1 MLALVIGIT
10 VTGILGNVL
19 PAPVVPDIVAD
30 FGEPVS
36 RAGWLLAVTTGPGIL
51 LAPVIGVLADRFGRR
66 EVLVPCLVLFGVA
79 GGAAVWAPSYEALLV
94 LRFVQGIGSAG
105 LINLAIV
112 LIGDRWSGAERVRMI
127 GRNAAALTAAI
138 VVIPPIGGWLG
149 EMWGWRATFVPYWLA
164 LATAVVVWVRL
175 PTGRR
180 GEGSIAEQVRAAA
193 PVVRRRAVLAP
204 VLLGAVVFALVFGV
218 FLTALPIHLD
228 REFGLASGGRGL
240 VLALPA
246 LTSTAAALNLA
257 RLRRRFTP
265 STLLC
270 VAFVLFAVAFGA
282 MAAAST
288 VGVVYAAALLYG
300 AGEGATI
307 ATLQDAVSEAAP
319 AASRAAVVAVWVGV
333 ARLGQTVGPLA
344 AAAGIDGRGP
354 GPTFAVAAAVAGLL
368 ALGVRWAMGQ
378 GKLAAASNQ

>member
-1 MLALVIGIT
+1 MLALIVGIT

-36 RAGWLLAVTTGPGIL
+36 RAGWLLAVTTAPGIL

-79 GGAAVWAPSYEALLV
+79 GGMAVWAPSYEALLA
-94 LRFVQGIGSAG
+94 LRFAQGIGSAG

-138 VVIPPIGGWLG
+138 VVVPPIGGWLG
-149 EMWGWRATFVPYWLA
+149 EMWGWRATFVPYWVA
-164 LATAVVVWVRL
+164 LATAAVVWVRL
-175 PTGRR
+175 PAGRR

-228 REFGLASGGRGL
+228 RGFDVGSGGRGL

-246 LTSTAAALNLA
+246 LTSTVVALNLA
-257 RLRRRFTP
+257 RLRRRFTVP
-265 STLLC
+265 AILAA
-270 VAFVLFAVAFGA
+270 AFALFAVAFA
-282 MAAAST
+282 ALAAATSLL
-288 VGVVYAAALLYG
+288 VVYAAVLLYG

-307 ATLQDAVSEAAP
+307 ASLQDSVSEAAP
-319 AASRAAVVAVWVGV
+319 AASRGAVVAVWVGV
-333 ARLGQTVGPLA
+333 ARLGQTLGPLA
-344 AAAGIDGRGP
+344 AAAGIDGPGP

-378 GKLAAASNQ
+378 GKLAAATNE